1 MNAMCR
7 LSGLVTLVVILAAG
21 IVIGMNVVQPAISQA
36 QPVTTPGGRYLVV
49 HTEGT
54 NLIVTDNKTN
64 MLYFYTTDKGAEP
77 GADLKLRGTL
87 DLSKVGNDV
96 LKPKL
101 HNKQ

>member
-1 MNAMCR
+1 MWR
-7 LSGLVTLVVILAAG
+7 LSGLIGLAVILVAG
-21 IVIGMNVVQPAISQA
+21 IVIGMNVVQPANGQG
-36 QPVTTPGGRYLVV
+36 QPASTPAGRYSVV
-49 HTEGT
+49 QTEGH

-64 MLYFYTTDKGAEP
+64 MLYFYTVDKGADP
-77 GADLKLRGTL
+77 GADLKLRGSV